1 MRLLP
6 ALTAVLLCAAPAA
19 AQPDTQ
25 DELEALEKKL
35 VAAHAAARAAVGAV
49 VVSRS
54 DQYPKPA
61 APPAHPGQL
70 GGFDRKASLKADP
83 SPARAE
89 LAARLDLADPR
100 AVADHGAAGGVVID
114 PAGLVLT
121 NYHTIDGA
129 TKIYVHLPAGGS
141 YADIHAADGRSDL
154 AVLKLQTPPA
164 GLKALP
170 FADVRLPGGRA
181 DEFPNL
187 VPGRLLLA
195 AGPPVPGGGKAAGGL
210 AVVAGVHRPRPEAN
224 FDAARSVYQY
234 GPVLELDARAD
245 PGCSG
250 AALLT
255 LDGKLAGLT
264 TTVAAAGD
272 PARALPFDANLRR
285 VVDALRRGEEVEY
298 GFLGVLP
305 QSAQEGGV
313 LAMEVTHLSPAA
325 AAGLRRG
332 DRIVRI
338 NGYPANVY
346 EDLLQYVGTALAGN
360 TIDLEVR
367 RGGESLTLPV
377 RVAKYRNEVPW
388 LASVRPE
395 PVLGLRVE
403 YTSVLA
409 LGRRDAGVPAGV
421 LVREV
426 VPGGPAAA
434 KFKALGEGRWAV
446 KEVNGN
452 PVNTPAEFRDAAG
465 KLKSAKLT
473 VYDPTDP
480 NGRRREVTIP

>member
-1 MRLLP
+1 
-6 ALTAVLLCAAPAA
+6 
-19 AQPDTQ
+19 
-25 DELEALEKKL
+25 
-35 VAAHAAARAAVGAV
+35 
-49 VVSRS
+49 
-54 DQYPKPA
+54 
-61 APPAHPGQL
+61 
-70 GGFDRKASLKADP
+70 
-83 SPARAE
+83 
-89 LAARLDLADPR
+89 
-100 AVADHGAAGGVVID
+100 
-114 PAGLVLT
+114 
-121 NYHTIDGA
+121 
-129 TKIYVHLPAGGS
+129 
-141 YADIHAADGRSDL
+141 
-154 AVLKLQTPPA
+154 
-164 GLKALP
+164 
-170 FADVRLPGGRA
+170 
-181 DEFPNL
+181 
-187 VPGRLLLA
+187 
-195 AGPPVPGGGKAAGGL
+195 
-210 AVVAGVHRPRPEAN
+210 
-224 FDAARSVYQY
+224 
-234 GPVLELDARAD
+234 
-245 PGCSG
+245 
-250 AALLT
+250 
-255 LDGKLAGLT
+255 
-264 TTVAAAGD
+264 
-272 PARALPFDANLRR
+272 
-285 VVDALRRGEEVEY
+285 
-298 GFLGVLP
+298 
-305 QSAQEGGV
+305 
-313 LAMEVTHLSPAA
+313 MEVTHLSPAA